1 MLTVCAFQM
10 VMSVWNIVLSYYRI
24 LAMEGKEPDDI
35 SDIEF
40 GEDIALSIETYL
52 TQSSKAEVVAK
63 QKDSDSSQSK
73 TSMQRRRNTEPYLPH
88 TYSSDSLHQS
98 IMASNISQ
106 HSSKSNNS
114 KLKNVRFLTN
124 NN

>member
-24 LAMEGKEPDDI
+24 LAMGGKEPDDI
-35 SDIEF
+35 CDIEL
-40 GEDIALSIETYL
+40 GEEIALSTETYL

-63 QKDSDSSQSK
+63 QGDSNSSQSK
-73 TSMQRRRNTEPYLPH
+73 TSMQRRRNTEPCLPH

-98 IMASNISQ
+98 TMASNISQ

-114 KLKNVRFLTN
+114 KLKNVHYLTN